1 MPRGKSAISARTDD
15 SEMDVDASEIAK
27 LQRQFR
33 IMDGD
38 RQAYSIQARAQMRK
52 QEQEIEKLMKE
63 QEELLCNLGVCK
75 SLNRQQQDQEE
86 VQGLKSLL
94 DQIQLIEEEFGKRK
108 TARGNWNK
116 RTEAGGAEKRRSESR
131 SQTQNSGP
139 TTQKAIRTLE
149 NKLDRALACF
159 SEQLTKNRQ
168 LREELQLLHIER
180 VRFQQLYK
188 RLDKELQEVRKK
200 IGEVID
206 QSTAAYDTRVEAQ
219 AKMSQMKEK
228 TVKDL
233 AQYNAE
239 MKELER
245 LISHDHNHKSFMTTK
260 CNDRP
265 GDGDHKQVSDVKETR
280 RMDSLGEESLE
291 TLEEVFQRIQKVTG
305 EDDLEVMVAKF
316 LQVEDRNFALF
327 NFVNEQNKEA
337 EALREQINQI
347 KEEMEQ
353 FRVEGLIHEENHGL
367 LVKEIEDQQK
377 DILSQAEEYET
388 QADNISKTLDLV
400 KTGVN
405 NIFIKLECDQTV
417 IEDMLGSSTEINDN
431 NIMSYLSLIEQKT
444 NEMLTVRAYLQSKDV
459 EKDYNPKD
467 LAKFL
472 LGQNPVVL
480 EEVEA
485 AQTTINSVNYNTE
498 ELNIAED
505 EERPLSKGELR
516 RRIINEVMQKDT
528 LSAQTARRNSQF
540 AEQQQTAFP
549 RGPPTV
555 RLVCHYANLSN
566 QTTNTNMQSP

>member
-1 MPRGKSAISARTDD
+1 MPRGKSAISTRTDD
-15 SEMDVDASEIAK
+15 SEMGVDASEIAK
-27 LQRQFR
+27 LLRQFR

-38 RQAYSIQARAQMRK
+38 RQSYSIQARKQIRK

-63 QEELLCNLGVCK
+63 QEELRCKLGVCK
-75 SLNRQQQDQEE
+75 SLSRQQQDQEE
-86 VQGLKSLL
+86 AQELRTLL
-94 DQIQLIEEEFGKRK
+94 DQIQLIEEDFEKERAGQRQLEQELSIIESKLDELRRREVSRGDKLKTEVRK
-108 TARGNWNK
+108 
-116 RTEAGGAEKRRSESR
+116 S
-131 SQTQNSGP
+131 
-139 TTQKAIRTLE
+139 QKAIRTLE
-149 NKLDRALACF
+149 NKLDRALARF

-200 IGEVID
+200 IGEIIY

-219 AKMSQMKEK
+219 TKMSLMKEK

-233 AQYNAE
+233 AQYNTE

-245 LISHDHNHKSFMTTK
+245 LISHDQNYKSFMTTK

-265 GDGDHKQVSDVKETR
+265 IDGDHKQVSDVKEAR

-291 TLEEVFQRIQKVTG
+291 TLEEVFERIQKVTG

-337 EALREQINQI
+337 EVLREQINQI

-353 FRVEGLIHEENHGL
+353 FRVEGLFQEENHGL
-367 LVKEIEDQQK
+367 LVKEIDNQQK
-377 DILSQAEEYET
+377 DILSQAEECET
-388 QADNISKTLDLV
+388 QADGVSKTLDLV
-400 KTGVN
+400 KTAVS
-405 NIFIKLECDQTV
+405 NIFVQLECDQSM
-417 IEDMLGSSTEINDN
+417 IEDILGSSTEINDN
-431 NIMSYLSLIEQKT
+431 NIMSYLRLIEQKT
-444 NEMLTVRAYLQSKDV
+444 NEMLTVRAYLQSKDL
-459 EKDYNPKD
+459 EKDYSPKD

-472 LGQNPVVL
+472 LGQNPVIL
-480 EEVEA
+480 EDVDA

-498 ELNIAED
+498 ELNITEN

-516 RRIINEVMQKDT
+516 RRIINEVMQKDI
-528 LSAQTARRNSQF
+528 SPGQMARKNSK
-540 AEQQQTAFP
+540 TS
-549 RGPPTV
+549 
-555 RLVCHYANLSN
+555 L
-566 QTTNTNMQSP
+566 QSSSRQRSLEDP